1 MNVHRMHLIHFSFSH
16 VSLSLSCVHSR
27 TYVRVV
33 RAEKTSEYFD
43 GHNQIINSAHVH
55 RHMNPRENL
64 LQQRQLLNLHTHT
77 HTHTQFS
84 TTFPPMC
91 QSMRHSVHICTQQLA
106 FNHFFGLCLPGQAAF
121 VASPVRLGGWPQSR
135 DICFVLPLIGIL
147 DPFPFQSVT
156 IQITEGFITY
166 VARIHALT

>member
-55 RHMNPRENL
+55 RHMHPRENL

-77 HTHTQFS
+77 HTHTHTILIHRCGLTWKSIICRS
-84 TTFPPMC
+84 TYPVGAGMLRGNFILHDHIRAYKLNIITCVRTFFL
-91 QSMRHSVHICTQQLA
+91 S
-106 FNHFFGLCLPGQAAF
+106 LCLF
-121 VASPVRLGGWPQSR
+121 VSLFLFRRRRRHRCRRCCCNFNIRV
-135 DICFVLPLIGIL
+135 I
-147 DPFPFQSVT
+147 
-156 IQITEGFITY
+156 
-166 VARIHALT
+166 